1 VTVGLAVQVVFD
13 CHDVDVMAEFWA
25 VALDYQV
32 QPPPPGFDSWPAFL
46 EANDLPVPE
55 AGSIGAIIDPAGVGP
70 RVFFQRVPEDK
81 AAKNRVHLDIRT
93 EPRSSE
99 AIDAK
104 VAQLVAAGGTE
115 LGRHPGDMTDFF
127 VTMADPEGNEFDVT

>member
-1 VTVGLAVQVVFD
+1 
-13 CHDVDVMAEFWA
+13 
-25 VALDYQV
+25 
-32 QPPPPGFDSWPAFL
+32 
-46 EANDLPVPE
+46 
-55 AGSIGAIIDPAGVGP
+55 
-70 RVFFQRVPEDK
+70 VFFQRVPEAK
-81 AAKNRVHLDIRT
+81 VAKNRVHLDIRT